1 MRDILF
7 FINCNHNYAKIICRN
22 TISAVFQ
29 AELQIQF
36 NRNRIEYSAQPGEG
50 LASTQA
56 SCLEKL
62 VEYTSLSYEFMT
74 RQNAMASLK
83 KLDYFNQAALEN
95 ILDAAFNPN
104 NRLATPAIET
114 LKYFYA
120 KNQYRKMIAD
130 YLSSKEWNEWQTA
143 IASQVQ

>member
-1 MRDILF
+1 
-7 FINCNHNYAKIICRN
+7 
-22 TISAVFQ
+22 
-29 AELQIQF
+29 
-36 NRNRIEYSAQPGEG
+36 
-50 LASTQA
+50 
-56 SCLEKL
+56 
-62 VEYTSLSYEFMT
+62 
-74 RQNAMASLK
+74 
-83 KLDYFNQAALEN
+83 LEN